1 MKYHSI
7 FYILLILIIFAGC
20 KSDGTVSETSN
31 TTPTPAG
38 PAIYQYGTKIIFGTG
53 GNSEQYQVTGWSHP
67 EDGFIWTEG
76 NRAELFLPIN
86 KTTSGKTMQICLA
99 PYLKKGKLEKQRINI
114 YINDEKTG
122 EINAI
127 SPEKKLYITE
137 IPEKYMAG
145 ESLKIAFELP
155 DAASPKSI
163 ENIEDPR
170 VIAIA
175 VSSIALFEPYK
186 TGERIL
192 FGNGGNGELYQL
204 TGWSHP
210 EDGFTWTEGKKAE
223 LLLPVDNTSDM
234 TARVS
239 VSPFLREDKIKS
251 QKVNIYINGKKSGQW
266 ILKSPETSLQEFK
279 IQKNLI
285 KDKSVKITFELPDAK
300 SPASLGI
307 SQDIRELAIQVWSIL
322 IVTPEYK
329 DGTEITFGKKGNSGS
344 YEIKG
349 WSYPEDG
356 FTWTEGKTA
365 ELMLKT
371 GKIDRDLT
379 MKVIFTPHLQQGKLD
394 AQHVNISVNGTKA
407 GEWAITSPDKTEKEI
422 KISSDIIK
430 DRNLKIT
437 FDLPDAKSPK
447 SLEANED
454 GRVLGLQMWSI
465 ILQ

>member
-7 FYILLILIIFAGC
+7 IYIFLLIIIFAGC

-38 PAIYQYGTKIIFGTG
+38 PAIYQYGTKIIFGAG

-67 EDGFIWTEG
+67 EEGFTWTEG
-76 NRAELFLPIN
+76 NRAELFLPVN
-86 KTTSGKTMQICLA
+86 KTTSGKTMQICLT
-99 PYLKKGKLEKQRINI
+99 PYIKKGKLDRQRINI

-137 IPEKYMAG
+137 IPEKYMTG

-163 ENIEDPR
+163 ESIEDSR

-192 FGNGGNGELYQL
+192 FGNGGNGELYQV

-210 EDGFTWTEGKKAE
+210 EEGFTWTEGKKAE
-223 LLLPVDNTSDM
+223 LLLPVDNTSDV
-234 TARVS
+234 TVKVCLA
-239 VSPFLREDKIKS
+239 PYLPENKIKS

-266 ILKSPETSLQEFK
+266 ALTSTVPSLQEFK
-279 IQKNLI
+279 IPKNLI
-285 KDKSVKITFELPDAK
+285 KDKSVKITFDLPDAK
-300 SPASLGI
+300 SPASLGLN
-307 SQDIRELAIQVWSIL
+307 QDPRELAIQVWSVL

-344 YEIKG
+344 YEVKG

-356 FTWTEGKTA
+356 FTWTEGKSA
-365 ELMLKT
+365 ELLLKT

-379 MKVIFTPHLQQGKLD
+379 MKVIFTPHLHQGKLD
-394 AQHVNISVNGTKA
+394 TQHVNISVNGIKA
-407 GEWAITSPDKTEKEI
+407 GELAITSPDKTEKEI
-422 KISSDIIK
+422 KISRNNLK
-430 DRNLKIT
+430 NGNLKIT
-437 FDLPDAKSPK
+437 FDLPDAVSPEE
-447 SLEANED
+447 LEVNED
-454 GRVLGLQMWSI
+454 RRVLGLQMWSI